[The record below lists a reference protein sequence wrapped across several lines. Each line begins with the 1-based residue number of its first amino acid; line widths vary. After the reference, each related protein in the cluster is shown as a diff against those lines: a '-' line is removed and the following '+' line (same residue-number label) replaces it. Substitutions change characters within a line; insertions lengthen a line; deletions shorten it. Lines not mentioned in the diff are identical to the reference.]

1 MQLVFQAHAFQ
12 IALVLMFVAVM
23 LLLEAA
29 YLFWKAHRGTEAQR
43 VGQRLKA
50 IATAHQVAQAAVLKD
65 RRMSELPLL
74 ERWLQARPRAQ
85 WLHRQILQAG
95 LDWTVGTLLLGC
107 VVAAGLA
114 LAVAIRGF
122 RLPVGIA
129 FAVALAAAALPVLYV
144 AARRSRRMSRIEKQL
159 PEALDFIGRALRS
172 GHAFS
177 SALLMVG
184 QEMPDPIAAEF
195 RAVHDEINFGVSLQ
209 QALANLSERVP
220 LTDMRYFV
228 VAVLILR
235 DSGGNLTEV
244 LGNLGRLI
252 RERLKL
258 VAKVRVLSADGRFSA
273 LILVALPFA
282 LGAGMNALNPEFMSP
297 LWTDPIGITMLQ
309 FLLGFMV
316 LGVLILR
323 RITRIR
329 I

>member
-1 MQLVFQAHAFQ
+1 MQLFAHAYAFQ
-12 IALVLMFVAVM
+12 VVLILVFVAVM

-43 VGQRLKA
+43 LGKRLKA
-50 IATAHQVAQAAVLKD
+50 IAAAHEVAKAAVLKD
-65 RRMSELPLL
+65 RKMSEVPLL
-74 ERWLQARPRAQ
+74 ERWLRARPRAQ
-85 WLHRQILQAG
+85 GLHRQMLQAG
-95 LDWTVGTLLLGC
+95 LDWTVGKLLLAC
-107 VVAAGLA
+107 AVAAFLA
-114 LAVAIRGF
+114 LAVAVRGF
-122 RLPVGIA
+122 HLPAA
-129 FAVALAAAALPVLYV
+129 FALAAAVAAAALPILYV
-144 AARRSRRMSRIEKQL
+144 AVRRSRRMAKIEKQL
-159 PEALDFIGRALRS
+159 PEALDFIARALRS

-177 SALLMVG
+177 SSLLMVG
-184 QEMPDPIAAEF
+184 QEMPEPIAAEF
-195 RAVHDEINFGVSLQ
+195 REVHDEINFGVSMQ
-209 QALANLSERVP
+209 QALSNLSERVP

-228 VAVLILR
+228 VAVVIQR
-235 DSGGNLTEV
+235 ESGGNLTEV

-258 VAKVRVLSADGRFSA
+258 RAKVRVLSADGRFSA

-316 LGVLILR
+316 VGILILR
-323 RITRIR
+323 KITQIR